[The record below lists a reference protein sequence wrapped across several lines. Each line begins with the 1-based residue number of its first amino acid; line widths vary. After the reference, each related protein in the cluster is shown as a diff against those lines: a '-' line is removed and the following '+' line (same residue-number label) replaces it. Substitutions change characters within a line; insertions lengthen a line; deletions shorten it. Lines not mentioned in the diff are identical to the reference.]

1 MELPE
6 SLQST
11 ALLAGLSPQT
21 YAAMARVARRLRFEE
36 GDTVYGIGDPA
47 RDVFVMVDGR
57 VRFTIGVGN
66 RPDSAGSVFGA
77 GDALG
82 WAALLEDQPRR
93 IATAVCMEDSTLIAL
108 SGEQLFAIFERDPAA
123 GYTVMRRLAKMIAH
137 DFLEQSSMLNS
148 A

>member
-1 MELPE
+1 MELNE
-6 SLQST
+6 SLQGTS
-11 ALLAGLSPQT
+11 LLAGLSQDT
-21 YAAMARVARRLRFEE
+21 YAAMARIARRLHFEE
-36 GDTVYGIGDPA
+36 GDTVYRIGDPA
-47 RDVFVMVDGR
+47 RDVFIMADGR

-66 RPDSAGSVFGA
+66 RPDAMGSIFSV

-82 WAALLEDQPRR
+82 WAALLDDQPRR

-108 SGEQLFAIFERDPAA
+108 SGEQLFGIFERDPKA
-123 GYTVMRRLAKMIAH
+123 GYIVMRRLAKMIAH